1 MPKFTDRFLSGLT
14 LKPGQKD
21 RLIFDTDT
29 PGLGVR
35 LSASGSRSFVVQWT
49 DRATGKKK
57 RAPLGRW
64 GAITIEQ
71 ARTATRATLGA
82 VERLISARWRAAIHA
97 PNQRALAGSMSSS
110 TRPATGVWPSVDV
123 ADRADRAMTL
133 VALLDLWSERHLVN
147 CRPQYALEAARAV
160 RIAFADD
167 LAQPASRLTRARILE
182 VLDAMD
188 ANGRSTMARQTL
200 AYGRAAYGWAL
211 KREKVKTN
219 PFVGLPP
226 VGRAVDRERTLTE
239 AEAIEVWNA
248 AGALPYPWGPF
259 YRLALLTL
267 QRRDEVAGARWSEI
281 SDDLALWR
289 IPGARMKN
297 GKPHDVTLAEPAR
310 DLLRTLP
317 RHQIDGKPCDLVFTT
332 NLRAPISG
340 FSKAKIELDKA
351 LAAVRDDRPIE
362 PFRVHD
368 FRRSGAS
375 WLAGAGFDTIA
386 IDKILAHQPTK
397 LRGVAAVYQRH
408 SYAEERRRALE
419 AWANEIA
426 LQQAPSVAYLKLA

>member
-1 MPKFTDRFLSGLT
+1 MPKFTDRFLAALA
-14 LKPGQKD
+14 LEPGQKD
-21 RLIFDTDT
+21 RLLFDTET

-35 LSASGSRSFVVQWT
+35 LSASGARSFLVQWT

-57 RAPLGRW
+57 REPIGRW

-82 VERLISARWRAAIHA
+82 VARGMDPSAERAAKKA
-97 PNQRALAGSMSSS
+97 A
-110 TRPATGVWPSVDV
+110 DV

-133 VALLDLWSERHLVN
+133 EALLDLWSERHLIN
-147 CRPQYALEAARAV
+147 RRPQYALEAARAV

-188 ANGRSTMARQTL
+188 AKGRSTMARQTL

-211 KREKVKTN
+211 KREKVKLN

-226 VGRAVDRERTLTE
+226 VGKAVDRERTLTE
-239 AEAIEVWNA
+239 AEAVDVWQA
-248 AGALPYPWGPF
+248 AGALPYPWGQF
-259 YRLALLTL
+259 FRLALLTL
-267 QRRDEVAGARWSEI
+267 QRREEVAGARWSEM
-281 SDDLALWR
+281 SDDLSTWR

-297 GKPHDVTLAEPAR
+297 GKAHDVSLAEPAR
-310 DLLRTLP
+310 ELLRSLP
-317 RHQIDGKPCDLVFTT
+317 RHQVDGKLCDLVFTT
-332 NLRAPISG
+332 NMRSPISG
-340 FSKAKIELDKA
+340 FSKAKIELDQM
-351 LAAVRDDRPIE
+351 LEHVREGRPME
-362 PFRVHD
+362 PFRMHD

-419 AWANEIA
+419 AWAEVLN
-426 LQQAPSVAYLKLA
+426 STVADGKVCRLRAAVR

>member
-57 RAPLGRW
+57 REPLGRW

-82 VERLISARWRAAIHA
+82 VARGADPAAE
-97 PNQRALAGSMSSS
+97 RALKKA
-110 TRPATGVWPSVDV
+110 ADV

>member
-1 MPKFTDRFLSGLT
+1 MPKFTDRFLSGLA
-14 LKPGQKD
+14 LEPGQKD
-21 RLIFDTDT
+21 RLIFDSET

-35 LSASGSRSFVVQWT
+35 LSASGSRSFIVQWT

-57 RAPLGRW
+57 REPIGRW

-82 VERLISARWRAAIHA
+82 VARGIDPAAERATKKAA
-97 PNQRALAGSMSSS
+97 
-110 TRPATGVWPSVDV
+110 DV
-123 ADRADRAMTL
+123 ADRADRALTL
-133 VALLDLWSERHLVN
+133 ESLLDLWSERHLVN
-147 CRPQYALEAARAV
+147 RRPQYALEAARAV

-182 VLDAMD
+182 VLDRMD
-188 ANGRSTMARQTL
+188 VKGRSTMARQTL

-211 KREKVKTN
+211 KREKVKLN

-226 VGRAVDRERTLTE
+226 VGKVVDRERTLTE
-239 AEAIEVWNA
+239 AEAIDVWHA

-259 YRLALLTL
+259 FRLALLTL
-267 QRRDEVAGARWSEI
+267 QRRDEVAGARWSEMN
-281 SDDLALWR
+281 DDFSLWR
-289 IPGARMKN
+289 IPGTRMKN
-297 GKPHDVTLAEPAR
+297 GKPRDVALAEPAR
-310 DLLRTLP
+310 ELLRSLP
-317 RHQIDGKPCDLVFTT
+317 RHQVDGKLCDLIFTT
-332 NLRAPISG
+332 NMRSPISG
-340 FSKAKIELDKA
+340 FSKAKIELD
-351 LAAVRDDRPIE
+351 AAVLRVRDGKEIE
-362 PFRVHD
+362 LFRLHD

-419 AWANEIA
+419 AWASKITASFDADEKVCRFRA
-426 LQQAPSVAYLKLA
+426 AAH